1 MVLTKIYGDRIM
13 SDDKVKK
20 RFGIKDIARLANVSI
35 GTVDRVLNN
44 RRDVSEATRK
54 KVQDIIE
61 KYNYQPNLYARSLS
75 VKNNINIAVAVPKTS
90 SETGYWQLCLDGI
103 DKGVKELEPFGIQT
117 TVFLYDQ
124 EDVRTF
130 LEISEKIIKGNFNAV
145 VIAPIFVQET
155 EALVK
160 RCHKKRLQ
168 TIYINSDIPTKSTLG
183 YIGPDL
189 NSTGRLAGNLTSYL
203 IGPNAKML
211 ILNIAKG
218 LENYKY
224 LNTKIE
230 GYQEYLHKLNR
241 DLEIEVVDI
250 PYNEYEEVERELL
263 LKVKDYKPDLVF
275 VTNSRVSVVGKF
287 FHEHPEITKPYIIG
301 FDFLEANID
310 YLSKGIVD
318 FLICQR
324 PDKQGYLALHYL
336 YKFFL
341 LKESVSTFKPM
352 PIDIITIENYMFY
365 EN

>member
-1 MVLTKIYGDRIM
+1 MA
-13 SDDKVKK
+13 DDKAKK

-44 RRDVSEATRK
+44 RKDVAEATRK
-54 KVQDIIE
+54 KVEDIIE
-61 KYNYQPNLYARSLS
+61 QHNYQPNLYARSLS
-75 VKNNINIAVAVPKTS
+75 VKNNINIAVAIPKTS
-90 SETGYWQLCLDGI
+90 SETGYWQLCLNGI
-103 DKGVKELEPFGIQT
+103 EKGINELEPFGIRT
-117 TVFLYDQ
+117 SVFLYDQ
-124 EDVRTF
+124 EDVDTF
-130 LEISEKIIKGNFNAV
+130 LEISEEIIKGDFNAV
-145 VIAPIFVQET
+145 VIAPIFVRET
-155 EALVK
+155 ETFVK
-160 RCHKKRLQ
+160 KCHKKRLQ

-203 IGPNAKML
+203 IGPNSKTL

-224 LNTKIE
+224 LDTKID
-230 GYQEYLHKLNR
+230 GYREYLYNLNR
-241 DLEIEVVDI
+241 GLEIEVVDI

-263 LKVKDYKPDLVF
+263 VKVKGYNPDLVF
-275 VTNSRVSVVGKF
+275 VTNSRVSVVGQF
-287 FHEHPEITKPYIIG
+287 FHEHPEIKKPHIIG

-310 YLSKGIVD
+310 YLAKGVVD

-324 PDKQGYLALHYL
+324 PDKQGHLALNYL
-336 YKFFL
+336 HKFFL
-341 LKESVSTFKPM
+341 LKESVSAFKPM